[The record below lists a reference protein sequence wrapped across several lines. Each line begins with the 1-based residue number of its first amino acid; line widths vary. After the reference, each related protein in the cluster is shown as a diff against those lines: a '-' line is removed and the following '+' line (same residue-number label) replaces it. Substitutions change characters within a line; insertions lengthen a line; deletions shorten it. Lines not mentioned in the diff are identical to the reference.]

1 MVLEQQKLPW
11 YEIFAGFDF
20 FYLFA
25 RSTKTR
31 SPKNWLLA
39 NYFLK
44 KVTSVIVYSLCV
56 LFTCLFILQCHF
68 EVIVVSLQ
76 SPI

>member
-20 FYLFA
+20 FDLFA

-31 SPKNWLLA
+31 SQKLVTRKL
-39 NYFLK
+39 FLK
-44 KVTSVIVYSLCV
+44 KVTSLIVWSLCV
-56 LFTCLFILQCHF
+56 LFTYLFILQCHF
-68 EVIVVSLQ
+68 EFIVF
-76 SPI
+76 IR